1 MLERKAQFFVQR
13 KETYIRF
20 KYRTVGSSTK
30 DPKLK
35 PTSNAPTNRLMPPRA
50 LFLASL
56 AAIACASL
64 MPQLQCI
71 AQARSLRMRPLSS
84 YTSSNFLAS
93 TTPANEKDGDA
104 THAYFRPPREETGG
118 FPNNTR
124 KYHRAPCPCLN
135 TLANHGY
142 FPRDGKNLTPAL
154 VKRVIV
160 QVFNLQES
168 LAESL
173 TNALPPVF
181 TLADLGVHNFIEH
194 DASMVHDDEYFKL
207 DPSLVNTTLA
217 DDLFSRAGKDQ
228 LLTKRIVAHFRADR
242 ETQCAKTDPEYDF
255 GFKRQASAYAEAA
268 AFLLAMGDYERE
280 VISVADARSFLV
292 DEKFPSG
299 WKKSESVITTTTA
312 LYVAAQ
318 IKFLASLPWLVET
331 E

>member
-1 MLERKAQFFVQR
+1 
-13 KETYIRF
+13 
-20 KYRTVGSSTK
+20 
-30 DPKLK
+30 
-35 PTSNAPTNRLMPPRA
+35 MPPRV
-50 LFLASL
+50 LFLATF
-56 AAIACASL
+56 AVITCASL
-64 MPQLQCI
+64 MSQLT
-71 AQARSLRMRPLSS
+71 QARSLRILPLSS
-84 YTSSNFLAS
+84 YTRSAFLAA
-93 TTPANEKDGDA
+93 TTTAADDQDD
-104 THAYFRPPREETGG
+104 THSYFRPPHEETGG

-154 VKRVIV
+154 VKHVIV
-160 QVFNLQES
+160 EMFNLQES

-173 TNALPPVF
+173 ASTLPAEF

-194 DASMVHDDEYFKL
+194 DASMVHDDAYFKR

-217 DDLFSRAGKDQ
+217 DELFARAGKDQ

-242 ETQCAKTDPEYDF
+242 ETQCAKTDPEYTF
-255 GFKRQASAYAEAA
+255 GFKRQAGAYAEAA

-280 VISVADARSFLV
+280 VISVDDARSFLV

-318 IKFLASLPWLVET
+318 IKFLASLPWLVVAT